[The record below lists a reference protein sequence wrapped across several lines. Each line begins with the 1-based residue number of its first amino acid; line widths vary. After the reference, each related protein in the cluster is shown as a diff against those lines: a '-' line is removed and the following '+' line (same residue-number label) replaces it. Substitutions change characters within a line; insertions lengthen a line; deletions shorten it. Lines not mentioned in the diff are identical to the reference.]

1 MKGIDWALRFSA
13 VKDVYVE
20 EADEYFCKSSSRYRR
35 SGMWKIACA
44 VLLLLVVSLAGWK
57 LMHTAKSVA
66 PLSVS
71 AKELGNEEYVF
82 GVALPKIVY
91 SDEKKLILY
100 DYRGIYVYDYE
111 AECLIGF
118 ADFKSRDMSRVQ
130 GSEPTLVEVSEDGKR
145 VRFYNQQKKYIFHTI
160 KNQVKE
166 VDEYKKANETFAE
179 YRIEIAET
187 SIEQGQITYRG
198 KDDSLVAIALD
209 YESVEEPDE
218 LKYHHLLV
226 KKQMGG
232 EEKIY
237 RLFP

>member
-1 MKGIDWALRFSA
+1 MNGVDLALGLS
-13 VKDVYVE
+13 VVNSIYLE
-20 EADEYFCKSSSRYRR
+20 EADEYVCKSSSRYSRI
-35 SGMWKIACA
+35 SMWKIACA
-44 VLLLLVVSLAGWK
+44 ILMFLVVILIGWK
-57 LMHTAKSVA
+57 GIHTANKVA

-71 AKELGNEEYVF
+71 AETLGNAEYVF
-82 GVALPKIVY
+82 GVSLPQIVY

-118 ADFKSRDMSRVQ
+118 ADFNSRDMSYIQ
-130 GSEPTLVEVSEDGKR
+130 GSNPTLVEVSEDGKR

-179 YRIEIAET
+179 YRIEIVET
-187 SIEQGQITYRG
+187 SIEQGQTTYRG
-198 KDDSLVAIALD
+198 KDDSQVAIALD
-209 YESVEEPDE
+209 YDSVDEPDE

-226 KKQMGG
+226 KKQKDGK
-232 EEKIY
+232 EKIY